1 VITGAAGNLGRRT
14 AQLMLERVDATELV
28 LVTRRPD
35 ELADLAG
42 RGADVRRA
50 DFDSPESLA
59 PAFAG
64 GERLLLIST
73 DVVGQRVAGHKAAID
88 AAAAAGMRHVAY
100 TSIPN
105 PTDANPAGV
114 VPDHRATEQHLAASG
129 LDWTFLRDGLYSEY
143 RIPEARGAVAGG
155 MFRHNQGDG
164 RTAYVSRED
173 CAAAAAAVLSGG
185 DEHSGKAYDITG
197 PELIGAAEL
206 AQLYAEAGGKP
217 VEAVNV
223 SDAELIDGLV
233 AAGLPRGVG
242 ELLASFGQAIR
253 EGQLD
258 ALSTAVTDL
267 TGRSPVPLRSVLE
280 PALSGNVQTTG

>member
-1 VITGAAGNLGRRT
+1 MSYVITGAAGNLGRRT
-14 AQLMLERVDATELV
+14 AELMLERVDPDALV

-35 ELADLAG
+35 ELADLAA

-73 DVVGQRVAGHKAAID
+73 DIVGERVAGHKAAID
-88 AAAAAGMRHVAY
+88 AAVAAGVSHVAY

-114 VPDHRATEQHLAASG
+114 VPDHRTTEEHLAASG
-129 LDWTFLRDGLYSEY
+129 LAWTFLRDGLYSEY
-143 RIPEARGAVAGG
+143 RIPEAQGAVATGA
-155 MFRHNQGDG
+155 FRHNLGDG
-164 RTAYVSRED
+164 RTAYVTRED
-173 CAAAAAAVLSGG
+173 CAAAAAAVLSAG

-197 PELIGAAEL
+197 PELIGAADL
-206 AQLYAEAGGKP
+206 ARLYSQAGGKP

-223 SDAELIDGLV
+223 SDAEFVDGLV
-233 AAGLPRGVG
+233 AAGLPPGVG
-242 ELLASFGQAIR
+242 ELLASFGAAIR
-253 EGQLD
+253 DGQLGQ
-258 ALSTAVTDL
+258 LSSDVQDL
-267 TGRSPVPLRSVLE
+267 TGRAPAPLSSVL
-280 PALSGNVQTTG
+280 ASAFAGAA

>member
-1 VITGAAGNLGRRT
+1 MSYVITGAAGNLGRRT
-14 AQLMLERVDATELV
+14 AELMLERVDPGELV

-42 RGADVRRA
+42 RGAEVRRA
-50 DFDSPESLA
+50 DFDSPETLA

-64 GERLLLIST
+64 GERLLLVST
-73 DVVGQRVAGHKAAID
+73 DVVGQRVEGHRAAID
-88 AAAAAGMRHVAY
+88 AAAAAGVRHVAY

-114 VPDHRATEQHLAASG
+114 VPDHRATEEHLAASS
-129 LDWTFLRDGLYSEY
+129 LEWTFLRNSLYSEY
-143 RIPEARGAVAGG
+143 RIPEAQGAVAGG
-155 MFRHNQGDG
+155 MFRHNLGDG
-164 RTAYVSRED
+164 RTAYVSRDD

-197 PELIGAAEL
+197 PELIGATEL
-206 AQLYAEAGGKP
+206 ARLYSEAGGKP

-223 SDAELIDGLV
+223 SDAEFIDGLV

-258 ALSTAVTDL
+258 ALSTAVKDL
-267 TGRSPVPLRSVLE
+267 TGHAPAPLGSVL
-280 PALSGNVQTTG
+280 ASAFAAA

>member
-1 VITGAAGNLGRRT
+1 MSYVITGAAGNLGRRT
-14 AQLMLERVDATELV
+14 AELMLQRVGAAEVV

-35 ELADLAG
+35 DLAELAG
-42 RGADVRRA
+42 RGADVRGA
-50 DFDSPESLA
+50 DFDDPESLA

-64 GERLLLIST
+64 GDRLLLIST
-73 DVVGQRVAGHKAAID
+73 DVVGERVPGHKAAID
-88 AAAAAGMRHVAY
+88 AAAAAGVRHVAY

-114 VPDHRATEQHLAASG
+114 VPDHRATEAHLAASS
-129 LDWTFLRDGLYSEY
+129 LAWTFLRNGLYSEY
-143 RIPEARGAVAGG
+143 RIPEAQAAVAGG
-155 MFRHNQGDG
+155 SFRHNQGDG
-164 RTAYVSRED
+164 RTAYVSRSD

-206 AQLYAEAGGKP
+206 AQLYAKAGGGP

-223 SDAELIDGLV
+223 SDEELIDGLV

-242 ELLASFGQAIR
+242 ELLASFGTAIR
-253 EGQLD
+253 GGQLD
-258 ALSTAVTDL
+258 GLSTHVHDL
-267 TGRSPVPLRSVLE
+267 TGRAPTPLTAVLGD
-280 PALSGNVQTTG
+280 AFAGAA

>member
-1 VITGAAGNLGRRT
+1 MSYVITGAAGNLGRQT
-14 AQLMLERVDATELV
+14 AELMLERVGAAELV

-35 ELADLAG
+35 ELTDLAS
-42 RGADVRRA
+42 RGAEVRRA

-73 DVVGQRVAGHKAAID
+73 DVVGERVPGHLAAID
-88 AAAAAGMRHVAY
+88 AAAAAGVRHVAY

-114 VPDHRATEQHLAASG
+114 VPDHRATEEHLAASS
-129 LDWTFLRDGLYSEY
+129 LEWTFLRNGLYAEY
-143 RIPEARGAVAGG
+143 RIPEAQSAVAGG

-164 RTAYVSRED
+164 RTAYVSRAD

-185 DEHSGKAYDITG
+185 DEHSGRAYDITG
-197 PELIGAAEL
+197 PELLGAAEL
-206 AQLYAEAGGKP
+206 GRLYSEAGGKP

-223 SDAELIDGLV
+223 SDAEFIDGLV
-233 AAGLPRGVG
+233 VAGLPRGVG
-242 ELLASFGQAIR
+242 ELLASFGAAIR
-253 EGQLD
+253 DGQLD
-258 ALSTAVTDL
+258 ELSTDVQSL
-267 TGRSPVPLRSVLE
+267 TGRAPALLSSVL
-280 PALSGNVQTTG
+280 ASAFAGAA

>member
-1 VITGAAGNLGRRT
+1 MSYVITGAAGNLGRRT
-14 AQLMLERVDATELV
+14 AELMLERVDAAELV

-42 RGADVRRA
+42 RGVDVRRA
-50 DFDSPESLA
+50 DFDSPQTLA

-73 DVVGQRVAGHKAAID
+73 DVVGARVAGQKAAID
-88 AAAAAGMRHVAY
+88 AAAGAGVRHVAY

-114 VPDHRATEQHLAASG
+114 VPDHRATEDHLVASG
-129 LDWTFLRDGLYSEY
+129 LQWTFLRNSLYSEY
-143 RIPEARGAVAGG
+143 RIPEAQGAVAAG

-173 CAAAAAAVLSGG
+173 CAAAAAAVLAGG
-185 DEHSGKAYDITG
+185 DEHSGQAYDITG
-197 PELIGAAEL
+197 PELIGAAAL
-206 AQLYAEAGGKP
+206 AELYAQAGKTP
-217 VEAVNV
+217 VDAVGV
-223 SDAELIDGLV
+223 SDAELVDGLV
-233 AAGLPRGVG
+233 ATGLPPGVA
-242 ELLASFGQAIR
+242 ELLASFGRAIR

-258 ALSTAVTDL
+258 VLSSAVEDL
-267 TGRSPVPLRSVLE
+267 TGRPPLGLLSVLE
-280 PALSGNVQTTG
+280 PALL